1 MFTIYYIS
9 AIYVKYNYRPV
20 GETSMK
26 LVIAG
31 ASGFIGSMLVQRLWQ
46 RGDALV
52 LLSRK
57 SRSLAGDP
65 NTKWLVWEPGESG
78 GWGESIDGADGIV
91 NLAGEGIAEKRWTER
106 QKEIVRSSRV
116 DSTRALVRAI
126 AKAKTKPKF
135 LINASAVG
143 YYGDRGD
150 ETLTE
155 ESAPGKDYLAQLC
168 IAWEAEAR
176 KAEDHGVR
184 VALIRTGIVLAKGKG
199 ALAKMVLPFKFFV
212 GGPLGSGKQ
221 WMPWIHI
228 EDEIGLILFL
238 IENAKAQGSFNAT
251 SPNPVRME
259 EFCSVLGKVLN
270 RPSWASVPASALTL
284 LLGEMAD
291 MVLASQRALPQTAQK
306 WGYAFKHPTVADAL
320 ESLGL

>member
-1 MFTIYYIS
+1 
-9 AIYVKYNYRPV
+9 
-20 GETSMK
+20 MK

-57 SRSLAGDP
+57 PRSPAAAP

-78 GWGESIDGADGIV
+78 GWEESIDGADGIV

-106 QKEIVRSSRV
+106 QKEIIRSSRI
-116 DSTRALVRAI
+116 DSTRALVHAI
-126 AKAKTKPKF
+126 AKAKAKPKF
-135 LINASAVG
+135 LLNASAVG
-143 YYGDRGD
+143 YYGARGD

-155 ESAPGKDYLAQLC
+155 ESTPGKDYLARVC
-168 IAWEAEAR
+168 IAWEEEAR
-176 KAEDHGVR
+176 KAQDQGVR
-184 VALIRTGIVLAKGKG
+184 VALVRTGIVLAKGKG

-238 IENAKAQGSFNAT
+238 IENANAQGSFNAT
-251 SPNPVRME
+251 ALNPVTME

-291 MVLASQRALPQTAQK
+291 MVLAGQRALPKGAEK
-306 WGYAFKHPTVADAL
+306 LGYNFRYPTIAEAL

>member
-1 MFTIYYIS
+1 M
-9 AIYVKYNYRPV
+9 
-20 GETSMK
+20 SMK

-31 ASGFIGSMLVQRLWQ
+31 ASGFIGSALIQRLSQ
-46 RGDALV
+46 RSDSLK

-57 SRSLAGDP
+57 SRSPARGS
-65 NTKWLVWEPGESG
+65 NTEWLIWEPGVPG
-78 GWGESIDGADGIV
+78 GWEESVDSADGVV

-106 QKEIVRSSRV
+106 QKELIRSSRI
-116 DSTRALVRAI
+116 DSTRALVHAI
-126 AKAKTKPKF
+126 AKAKAKPKF

-143 YYGDRGD
+143 YYGARED

-155 ESAPGKDYLAQLC
+155 ESAPGKDYLARVCL
-168 IAWEAEAR
+168 AWEEEAR
-176 KAEDHGVR
+176 KAQDHGVR
-184 VALIRTGIVLAKGKG
+184 VALLRTGIVLAKGKG
-199 ALAKMVLPFKFFV
+199 ALAKMVPPFKFFV

-228 EDEIGLILFL
+228 EDEVGLILFL
-238 IENAKAQGSFNAT
+238 MENANAQGSFNAVA
-251 SPNPVRME
+251 PNPVTME

-270 RPSWASVPASALTL
+270 RPAWASVPASVLTL

-291 MVLASQRALPQTAQK
+291 MVLGGQRALPKAAEK
-306 WGYAFKHPTVADAL
+306 LGYNFKRPTITEAL

>member
-1 MFTIYYIS
+1 
-9 AIYVKYNYRPV
+9 
-20 GETSMK
+20 MK

-57 SRSLAGDP
+57 RQSPAADP
-65 NTKWLVWEPGESG
+65 NTKWLVWEPGQPG
-78 GWGESIDGADGIV
+78 GWEESIDGSDGIV

-106 QKEIVRSSRV
+106 QKEIIRSSRI
-116 DSTRALVRAI
+116 DSTRALVHAI
-126 AKAKTKPKF
+126 AKAKAKPKF

-143 YYGDRGD
+143 YYGARGE

-155 ESAPGKDYLAQLC
+155 ESAPGKDYLARLC
-168 IAWEAEAR
+168 VAWEEEAR
-176 KAEDHGVR
+176 KAQDHGVR
-184 VALIRTGIVLAKGKG
+184 VALVRTGIVLAKRKG
-199 ALAKMVLPFKFFV
+199 ALAKMVPPFKSFI
-212 GGPLGSGKQ
+212 GGPLGSGTQ

-238 IENAKAQGSFNAT
+238 MENANAQGSFNAA
-251 SPNPVRME
+251 SPNPVTME
-259 EFCSVLGKVLN
+259 EFCKVLGKVLN

-291 MVLASQRALPQTAQK
+291 MVLAGQRALPKAAEK
-306 WGYAFKHPTVADAL
+306 LGYNFKYPTITEAL

>member
-1 MFTIYYIS
+1 
-9 AIYVKYNYRPV
+9 
-20 GETSMK
+20 MK

-46 RGDALV
+46 RGDSLV

-57 SRSLAGDP
+57 SRSPAAAI
-65 NTKWLVWEPGESG
+65 NTDWLVWQPGESG
-78 GWGESIDGADGIV
+78 GWEESIDEADGIV

-106 QKEIVRSSRV
+106 QKEMIRSSRI
-116 DSTRALVRAI
+116 DSTRALVHAI
-126 AKAKTKPKF
+126 AKAKAKPKF

-143 YYGDRGD
+143 YYGARGD

-155 ESAPGKDYLAQLC
+155 ESAPGKDYLARVC
-168 IAWEAEAR
+168 VAWEEEAR
-176 KAEDHGVR
+176 KAQDHGVR
-184 VALIRTGIVLAKGKG
+184 VALVRTGIVLAKGKG
-199 ALAKMVLPFKFFV
+199 ALAKMVTPFKFFV

-238 IENAKAQGSFNAT
+238 IENANAQGSFNAT
-251 SPNPVRME
+251 APNPVTME
-259 EFCSVLGKVLN
+259 EFCRVLGRVLN

-291 MVLASQRALPQTAQK
+291 MVLAGQKALPNAAQK
-306 WGYAFKHPTVADAL
+306 LSYKFKQPILTEAL

>member
-1 MFTIYYIS
+1 
-9 AIYVKYNYRPV
+9 
-20 GETSMK
+20 MK

-31 ASGFIGSMLVQRLWQ
+31 ASGFIGSMLVQRLGQ

-57 SRSLAGDP
+57 SPCSVAGP
-65 NTKWLVWEPGESG
+65 NTEWLVWEPGESG
-78 GWGESIDGADGIV
+78 GWEESIDAADGIV

-106 QKEIVRSSRV
+106 QKEIILASRI
-116 DSTRALVRAI
+116 DSTRALVHAI
-126 AKAKTKPKF
+126 AKAKAKPKF

-143 YYGDRGD
+143 YYGSRGD

-155 ESAPGKDYLAQLC
+155 ESAPGKDYLARVC
-168 IAWEAEAR
+168 VAWEQEAR
-176 KAEDHGVR
+176 KAQDHGVR
-184 VALIRTGIVLAKGKG
+184 VALVRTGIVLAKGKG

-228 EDEIGLILFL
+228 EDEIGLIVFL
-238 IENAKAQGSFNAT
+238 IENVNAQGSFNAT
-251 SPNPVRME
+251 APNPVIME
-259 EFCSVLGKVLN
+259 EFCRVLGRGLN
-270 RPSWASVPASALTL
+270 RPSWASVPASALRL

-291 MVLASQRALPQTAQK
+291 MILAGQKVLPKAAEKL
-306 WGYAFKHPTVADAL
+306 GYNFKYPTIKDAL

>member
-1 MFTIYYIS
+1 
-9 AIYVKYNYRPV
+9 
-20 GETSMK
+20 MK

-31 ASGFIGSMLVQRLWQ
+31 ASGFIGSMLVQRLGQ

-57 SRSLAGDP
+57 SPSSAAGP
-65 NTKWLVWEPGESG
+65 NTEWLVWEPGESG
-78 GWGESIDGADGIV
+78 GWEESIDGADGIV

-106 QKEIVRSSRV
+106 QKEIILSSRI

-126 AKAKTKPKF
+126 AKAKAKPKF

-143 YYGDRGD
+143 YYGSRGD

-155 ESAPGKDYLAQLC
+155 ESAPGKDYLARVC
-168 IAWEAEAR
+168 VAWEQEAR
-176 KAEDHGVR
+176 KAQDHGVR
-184 VALIRTGIVLAKGKG
+184 VALVRTGIVLAKGKG

-228 EDEIGLILFL
+228 EDEIGLIVFL
-238 IENAKAQGSFNAT
+238 IENVNAQGSFNAT
-251 SPNPVRME
+251 APSPVTME
-259 EFCSVLGKVLN
+259 EFCRVLGRVLN
-270 RPSWASVPASALTL
+270 RPSWASVPASALRL

-291 MVLASQRALPQTAQK
+291 MILAGQKALPKAAEK
-306 WGYAFKHPTVADAL
+306 LGYNFKYPTIKDAL

>member
-1 MFTIYYIS
+1 
-9 AIYVKYNYRPV
+9 
-20 GETSMK
+20 MK

-31 ASGFIGSMLVQRLWQ
+31 ASGLIGSVLVQRLRQ

-52 LLSRK
+52 LLSRQPG
-57 SRSLAGDP
+57 SRGAAP
-65 NTKWLVWEPGESG
+65 NTKWLVWQPGAAG
-78 GWGESIDGADGIV
+78 GWEESIDGADGVV

-106 QKEIVRSSRV
+106 QKEIIRSSRI
-116 DSTRALVRAI
+116 DSTRALVQAI
-126 AKAKTKPKF
+126 AKAQAKPKF

-143 YYGDRGD
+143 YYGARGD
-150 ETLTE
+150 EMLTE
-155 ESAPGKDYLAQLC
+155 ESAPGKDYLAQVCL
-168 IAWEAEAR
+168 AWEEEAR

-184 VALIRTGIVLAKGKG
+184 VALLRTGIVLAKGKG
-199 ALAKMVLPFKFFV
+199 ALAKMVPPFKFFV

-238 IENAKAQGSFNAT
+238 MEHANAQGSFNAT
-251 SPNPVRME
+251 SPNPVTME
-259 EFCSVLGKVLN
+259 EFSQALGKVLN

-291 MVLASQRALPQTAQK
+291 MVLAGQRALPKGAEK
-306 WGYAFKHPTVADAL
+306 LGYNFKHPTITKAL